1 MVALKAQL
9 KVMVVDDQRTS
20 RMLIRDALDQIG
32 IQQVVFAV
40 DGEEALKLMM
50 AAPCH
55 IIISDFNMPKLD
67 GLQLLKAIRTYP
79 PTRKTPFIILTGRGD
94 KELVQK
100 AASLGVNN
108 FLVKPITVPVLQK
121 TLEAV
126 VGRLQ

>member
-1 MVALKAQL
+1 MAFKSQL

-50 AAPCH
+50 ATPCH

-79 PTRKTPFIILTGRGD
+79 PTKKTPFIILTGRGD

-100 AASLGVNN
+100 AAGLGVNN

-121 TLEAV
+121 TIEAV